1 MVNPMTD
8 DLESNIE
15 ELLLSPGGKILHEA
29 SDIMRKRARAFALF
43 FVVIFTIGYQLAGEF
58 IAWLVS
64 EDTGFR
70 PSSNTDVIVLHPVE
84 LILLKVRISVY
95 LAIMITGTIFSVEMA
110 RMLSKND
117 TVRERMKEAD
127 LKIPNPNL
135 LAIATALFS
144 ILLMASGIYY
154 AINYLVPFLL
164 DYLAKDAAAADLS
177 TQWTLTNFSGFISSL
192 VFASALGFQV
202 PIIVILLLKF
212 EVVQKSDLTRYRRHI
227 WFSSVVIGAFLSPP
241 DPLSLLLVAAPMIIL
256 FELSL
261 ILHRLI
267 R

>member
-1 MVNPMTD
+1 MVELMVEH
-8 DLESNIE
+8 LESNLE
-15 ELLLSPGGKILHEA
+15 DLLASPGGKILHEISA
-29 SDIMRKRARAFALF
+29 IMRKRARIFAFL
-43 FVVIFTIGYQLAGEF
+43 FVVIFSIGYPLAGEF

-70 PSSNTDVIVLHPVE
+70 PSSTTDVIVLHPVE
-84 LILLKVRISVY
+84 LILLKVRMSVY
-95 LAIMITGTIFSVEMA
+95 LAIMCTGTMFSVEMA
-110 RMLSKND
+110 RMLSKNN
-117 TVRERMKEAD
+117 TVKERMKEAEIR
-127 LKIPNPNL
+127 LPNPNV
-135 LAIATALFS
+135 LAIVTAFFS
-144 ILLMASGIYY
+144 ILLMAVGILY
-154 AINYLVPFLL
+154 AINYLIPFLL

-192 VFASALGFQV
+192 IFASALGFQV
-202 PIIVILLLKF
+202 PVIVLLLLKF

-227 WFSSVVIGAFLSPP
+227 WFSSVVLGAFLSPP

-261 ILHRLI
+261 LLHRLI